1 MSEPLDYST
10 TPRAAGGG
18 SGAAQTPMPE
28 AHQVTLLIEAAAR
41 GDHQASEDLLPLV
54 YEGLRRLAEQSM
66 RNEAPGRTLQ
76 PTALVH
82 EAYLRLVGGS
92 PDVKW
97 ANRGHFFA
105 AAAQAMRRI
114 LVERARHR
122 RRIKHGGGRD
132 RVALEEESLAAEP
145 SGTDLIELDSALERL
160 REHDQRQHDVVMLR
174 YFAGLTVEQVALCLG
189 VSEPTVKRDWT
200 VARAR
205 LRREVEMAVGGADG
219 SLDA

>member
-1 MSEPLDYST
+1 MTDPMDH
-10 TPRAAGGG
+10 TPGAPAPATAGG
-18 SGAAQTPMPE
+18 APVETPLPE

-41 GDHQASEDLLPLV
+41 GDHRASAELLPLV

-66 RNEAPGRTLQ
+66 RNESPGRTLQ

-145 SGTDLIELDSALERL
+145 SGTDLIELDSALDRL

-174 YFAGLTVEQVALCLG
+174 YFAGLSVEQVALCLG
-189 VSEPTVKRDWT
+189 ISEPTVKRDWT

-205 LRREVEMAVGGADG
+205 LRREVEQALGA
-219 SLDA
+219 

>member
-1 MSEPLDYST
+1 MT
-10 TPRAAGGG
+10 TPSPQEVTQLLKAAVDGDRHA
-18 SGAAQTPMPE
+18 SAQ
-28 AHQVTLLIEAAAR
+28 I
-41 GDHQASEDLLPLV
+41 LPLV
-54 YEGLRRLAEQSM
+54 YEELRKLASS
-66 RNEAPGRTLQ
+66 RIGKEAAGGAGFTLQ

-114 LVERARHR
+114 LVERARYR

-174 YFAGLTVEQVALCLG
+174 YFAGLSVEQVALCLG
-189 VSEPTVKRDWT
+189 ISEPTVKRDWT

-205 LRREVEMAVGGADG
+205 LRREVEAALGVGGGDG
-219 SLDA
+219 GGA